1 LSMDDAN
8 EQEFPTECPY
18 CGTRLESAVVD
29 QLLSSRA
36 ELADHDVGAVVFRDF
51 CPNPDC
57 LSKQQIPGGGRS
69 QLEQSKS
76 SALACDRC
84 QTPMQVKSMRRVT
97 STDAENPSQV
107 RVDYSCPSCGYQ
119 SEQVHPAG

>member
-1 LSMDDAN
+1 MDDAN

-51 CPNPDC
+51 LPQPR
-57 LSKQQIPGGGRS
+57 LP
-69 QLEQSKS
+69 
-76 SALACDRC
+76 
-84 QTPMQVKSMRRVT
+84 VKAADPRRGEIAARTVEVI
-97 STDAENPSQV
+97 SLGV
-107 RVDYSCPSCGYQ
+107 
-119 SEQVHPAG
+119 